1 MTVVILKRMKT
12 AISIPDPLFAAADQ
26 LARRMGLSRSE
37 LFQRAVRDFLEEHK
51 DAAVTEALDEVYGDE
66 EGGHLDGVLEQLE
79 IASLPREEWE

>member
-1 MTVVILKRMKT
+1 MKT

-37 LFQRAVRDFLEEHK
+37 LFQRAVKNFLEEHK
-51 DAAVTEALDEVYGDE
+51 DAAVTEALDEVYGE
-66 EGGHLDGVLEQLE
+66 EETGRLDSVLKQLE

>member
-1 MTVVILKRMKT
+1 MTRVILRPMKT

-37 LFQRAVRDFLEEHK
+37 LFQRAVKDFLEVHK
-51 DAAVTEALDEVYGDE
+51 EAAVTEALDA
-66 EGGHLDGVLEQLE
+66 VLEQLE

>member
-1 MTVVILKRMKT
+1 MVILRRMKT

-37 LFQRAVRDFLEEHK
+37 LFQRAVKDFLEEHK
-51 DAAVTEALDEVYGDE
+51 EAAITEALDEVYGDE
-66 EGGHLDGVLEQLE
+66 EGGQLDGVLEQLE

>member
-1 MTVVILKRMKT
+1 MKT

-37 LFQRAVRDFLEEHK
+37 LFQRAVKDFLEVHK
-51 DAAVTEALDEVYGDE
+51 EAAVTEALDEVYGE
-66 EGGHLDGVLEQLE
+66 EDAGRLDAVLEQLE